1 MGSSPIS
8 ASTPRAVTTTSS
20 AAPSSPAQ
28 SLAKQETLLRA
39 TTQQLSKTVQ
49 TLNAKGTEQAAAP
62 AQSKSS
68 QQAEGEKPTAEQA
81 ISELGT
87 KYAGYV
93 GSLGE
98 KAGNRALT
106 TAQDKVDAFIK
117 ANPNATKE
125 QINEVANKEFN
136 KATAAEYIFK
146 SVIEKSMGDIMS
158 KVQEAIDEQG
168 K

>member
-1 MGSSPIS
+1 MSSSPIS
-8 ASTPRAVTTTSS
+8 ASTPRAVTGTASTVT
-20 AAPSSPAQ
+20 SSPAQ

-39 TTQQLSKTVQ
+39 TTEQLSKTVK

-62 AQSKSS
+62 AQSQSS
-68 QQAEGEKPTAEQA
+68 QQADGDKPTAEQA
-81 ISELGT
+81 ITELGT

-93 GSLGE
+93 GSLGD

-106 TAQDKVDAFIK
+106 KAQEKTDAFIK

-125 QINEVANKEFN
+125 QINEVAKKEFN
-136 KATAAEYIFK
+136 KSTAAEYIFK
-146 SVIEKSMGDIMS
+146 SAVEKSMGDIMA